1 MPPHPKAEPPKIV
14 FLFSDTGGG
23 HRSACEAIIEALDLE
38 FPGGFRTKMVDIF
51 RQYAPPPF
59 ALAPDIYP
67 TLSRMPEMWGLGYR
81 ASNGPRRAQVM
92 TEMVWPY
99 IRRSINRLV
108 VEHPCDLLVSVHQL
122 SNAPF
127 LKTLKEREALGNPKI
142 PFASVVTDMVTT
154 HAFWYDRRADLVI
167 VPTEAARERGL
178 RLGLDPRR
186 LRVVGMPV
194 AERFASFRGDKAEL
208 RARLG
213 WPQDRPVALLVG
225 GGEGIGPLEGICS
238 AVDER
243 GLPLSLAVVAGRNRK
258 LQRKLAN
265 RRWKTPVHVYGF
277 VRNMPELMA
286 AADILVTKAGPGTI
300 SEAFITGLPI
310 VLYSKMPGQEDGN
323 VTYVVDEGAGSWA
336 PEPREAAGV
345 IARWVLD
352 PAERERV
359 AAASRALARP
369 SASREIARLLAGMV
383 YNFQHANP

>member
-1 MPPHPKAEPPKIV
+1 MHPHQKPEPPTIV

-23 HRSACEAIIEALDLE
+23 HRSACEAIIEALNLE
-38 FPGGFRTKMVDIF
+38 YPDGFCTEMVDIF

-59 ALAPDIYP
+59 AFAPDIYP

-81 ASNGPRRAQVM
+81 ASNGPRRSQM
-92 TEMVWPY
+92 MNEMVWPY
-99 IRRSINRLV
+99 IRRAINRLV

-127 LKTLKEREALGNPKI
+127 LKTLKEREALGNRKI

-154 HAFWYDRRADLVI
+154 HALWYDRRADLVI

-178 RLGLDPRR
+178 RLDLDPRR
-186 LRVVGMPV
+186 VRVVGMPV
-194 AERFASFRGDKAEL
+194 AERFASFSGDRAAL
-208 RARLG
+208 RAELG
-213 WPQDRPVALLVG
+213 WPQDHPVALMVG
-225 GGEGIGPLEGICS
+225 GGEGMGPLEAICA

-243 GLPLSLAVVAGRNRK
+243 NLPLTLAVVAGRNRK
-258 LQRKLAN
+258 LAQRLAS
-265 RRWKTPVHVYGF
+265 RRWKTDLRAYGF
-277 VRNMPELMA
+277 VRNMPEMMA

-300 SEAFITGLPI
+300 SEAFIAGLPI

-323 VTYVVDEGAGSWA
+323 VTYVVNEGAGNWA

-369 SASREIARLLAGMV
+369 AASREIARLLAGMV